1 MHKYCITNAINKCQ
15 KHYYFHIEFLMM
27 MNSNKPKIR
36 INRKVL
42 GKHTILS
49 KRLQSVIFQNIKIK
63 TCLQCKQF
71 SECNVMY
78 DRIDSDPGK

>member
-1 MHKYCITNAINKCQ
+1 MRLKFELI
-15 KHYYFHIEFLMM
+15 
-27 MNSNKPKIR
+27 KPKIR

-49 KRLQSVIFQNIKIK
+49 KRLQSLWFSKNIKIK

-78 DRIDSDPGK
+78 DHIDSDPGKWKKNK